1 MIDLRINWNTDSNS
15 AGGWWNGCPEGSHV
29 WHLSG
34 AWEGQ
39 ESKPFLR
46 SNHHSS
52 PSWGSLVRVWF
63 GKGDCLGS
71 LLYRFGL
78 SLFAHFQCLCHSSPI
93 ATKRWKI
100 GRKLSAKS
108 CSKTS
113 VHYKWPNVLSG
124 NLRFRSLTLL
134 QYIKTSV
141 HSHVHQVLSV
151 QHEGAN
157 WYREKNCW
165 SMFWRSLKC
174 NHSISNIKW
183 FWNFPNVACE
193 ITHLGN
199 SHLGNT

>member
-1 MIDLRINWNTDSNS
+1 MAALRV
-15 AGGWWNGCPEGSHV
+15 PM
-29 WHLSG
+29 SG
-34 AWEGQ
+34 IWVVPGKDKRA
-39 ESKPFLR
+39 
-46 SNHHSS
+46 NHHSS

-157 WYREKNCW
+157 WYSHAGLCFEGPSNATTP
-165 SMFWRSLKC
+165 SL
-174 NHSISNIKW
+174 I
-183 FWNFPNVACE
+183 
-193 ITHLGN
+193 
-199 SHLGNT
+199 